1 MVRKMSIKCSNWIVA
16 VAAALIGVC
25 VSVSS
30 SAAEWGSIKGRI
42 LIDGMPK
49 KPAPLVVAKDQFCI
63 NARPENDALVIG
75 KENALVN
82 AVVYLRVGTGAPKV
96 AINPGYDAA
105 FNKAVVLD
113 NKNCM
118 FHPHITVVRKD
129 QMLDILNSDPV
140 GHNTNIALIAFNQ
153 LIPAMGKIPVK
164 VTATAVVPMP
174 VQCNIH
180 PWMKGY
186 VLSLDH
192 PYAAVTGDEG
202 KFEIKDMPVGEHEFQ
217 FWHDSGYLENVKFK
231 GGVTDKRGRA
241 KIKIAPG
248 EPLDLGDIKVP
259 AAGLN

>member
-1 MVRKMSIKCSNWIVA
+1 MLPKLFKFMVVFTSAIVA
-16 VAAALIGVC
+16 ATFA
-25 VSVSS
+25 
-30 SAAEWGSIKGRI
+30 SAVDAQQWGSIKGRI
-42 LIDGMPK
+42 LVEGVPK
-49 KPAPLVVAKDQFCI
+49 KPAPLVVNKDAFCI
-63 NARPENDALVIG
+63 AAKPQNDSLVIG

-96 AINPGYDAA
+96 AINPAYDAA
-105 FNKAVVLD
+105 FKKSVVLD

-153 LIPAMGKIPVK
+153 LIPAMGKVPVK
-164 VTATAVVPMP
+164 VTAASAIPMP
-174 VQCNIH
+174 VACNIH
-180 PWMKGY
+180 PWMKAY

-192 PYAAVTGDEG
+192 PYAAVTGEDG

-217 FWHDSGYLENVKFK
+217 FWQESGYLKNVKFK
-231 GGVTDKRGRA
+231 GGTTDARGRA
-241 KIKIAPG
+241 KIKVAAG

-259 AAGLN
+259 AAMLK